1 MALLL
6 GGDEQNPQWDAGR
19 YMSAWISFVAAA
31 VADLPVPAHRCA
43 N

>member
-6 GGDEQNPQWDAGR
+6 GGDKEGWDAGR

-31 VADLPVPAHRCA
+31 VADLPVPAHRCT

>member
-6 GGDEQNPQWDAGR
+6 GGDKEKGWDAGR